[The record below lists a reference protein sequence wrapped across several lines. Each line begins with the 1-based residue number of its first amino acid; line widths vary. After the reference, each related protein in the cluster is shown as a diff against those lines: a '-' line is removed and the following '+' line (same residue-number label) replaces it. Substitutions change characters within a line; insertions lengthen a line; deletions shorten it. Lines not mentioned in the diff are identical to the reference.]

1 MRVLAP
7 CPPAVPDLHAHARLH
22 GTGHRTRDLL
32 TELERSGLRG
42 RGGASRPLGPELHR
56 VRQEAGR
63 TGTPAVVVVNGV
75 EGEPLSRK
83 DAHLLRTEPHLV
95 LDGAQ
100 AVATAVGAA
109 DVVVCAPAGPVLAA
123 VDTALAERR
132 ATRWPLDRVPV
143 RTAASAPGFV
153 AGQESALVAHLDGRA
168 ARPRGDGVPLA
179 RRGLAGRPT
188 LVKNVETLA
197 HAALVAR
204 HGALRFREEGTA
216 EDPGT
221 LLLTLALPHRPPRV
235 VEVPHGAPLEDVLRA
250 GGSPRT
256 AGVLLGGLHGGWV
269 RPQDTAVPLTRA
281 AVAAVGGRLGA
292 GVVHVLPDDA
302 CPLVETARTT
312 AHLAG
317 QSVRQCGPCTF
328 GLPRLAELTAA
339 LASCRLAPAA
349 VRELHRTLGLLAD
362 RGACRHPDASAR
374 TVASALVAFAADVD
388 AHAAGHCLV
397 GGVVAA

>member
-22 GTGHRTRDLL
+22 GTDHRTRDLL

-42 RGGASRPLGPELHR
+42 RGGASRLLGPELRR
-56 VRQEAGR
+56 VHEEAGR

-123 VDTALAERR
+123 VDAALAERR
-132 ATRWPLDRVPV
+132 AARWPLDRVPV

-153 AGQESALVAHLDGRA
+153 AGQESALVAHLDGSA

-204 HGALRFREEGTA
+204 QGRCGSARRG
-216 EDPGT
+216 
-221 LLLTLALPHRPPRV
+221 PPRT
-235 VEVPHGAPLEDVLRA
+235 PGRCC
-250 GGSPRT
+250 SPSPCPTAHRTWWRSRT
-256 AGVLLGGLHGGWV
+256 ARRW
-269 RPQDTAVPLTRA
+269 RA
-281 AVAAVGGRLGA
+281 
-292 GVVHVLPDDA
+292 
-302 CPLVETARTT
+302 C
-312 AHLAG
+312 
-317 QSVRQCGPCTF
+317 C
-328 GLPRLAELTAA
+328 
-339 LASCRLAPAA
+339 APAA
-349 VRELHRTLGLLAD
+349 A
-362 RGACRHPDASAR
+362 RGRWGSSWEVC
-374 TVASALVAFAADVD
+374 T
-388 AHAAGHCLV
+388 AAGC
-397 GGVVAA
+397 GRRTRPSP